1 MLCQV
6 ITVITGQSSYL
17 GLFWGMSKWLATLTG
32 ETQGKLLRLLRRSR
46 QTITGLAEAL
56 GLTDNAVRLHISAL
70 RRDGFVEDVGT
81 MRDTGGKPARLYGLS
96 REGEE
101 LFPKAYAQVLQALVE
116 ESMRRDGRERTV
128 ELLRAIGS
136 RLAASAPRAGDVKH
150 RVQAAAAALRSLGA
164 DVDIQRT
171 SEGWRL
177 RGYGCPLAAVSAE
190 TPEVC
195 ELAKALV
202 EEITGAAV
210 TECCERGENDNPRCA
225 FAIAD

>member
-1 MLCQV
+1 
-6 ITVITGQSSYL
+6 
-17 GLFWGMSKWLATLTG
+17 MSNWLATLTG

-101 LFPKAYAQVLQALVE
+101 LFPKAYAQVLQALVD
-116 ESMRRDGRERTV
+116 ESLRRDGRARTV
-128 ELLRAIGS
+128 ELLRAIGT
-136 RLAASAPRAGDVKH
+136 RLGAGQRSDGDVKR
-150 RVQAAAAALRSLGA
+150 RVQAAAAAFRALGT
-164 DVDIQRT
+164 DVEIQRT
-171 SEGWRL
+171 PEGWRL
-177 RGYGCPLAAVSAE
+177 RGHGCPLAAVSAE

-195 ELAKALV
+195 ELGKALV
-202 EEITGAAV
+202 EEITGASV
-210 TECCERGENDNPRCA
+210 TECCERGEGENPRCA
-225 FAIAD
+225 FAIAG

>member
-6 ITVITGQSSYL
+6 ITVITGQSSYSA
-17 GLFWGMSKWLATLTG
+17 LFWGMSKSLATLTG

-46 QTITGLAEAL
+46 QTITGLAEAV

-150 RVQAAAAALRSLGA
+150 RVHASRPGRRRRHSTHQRRVAAARIWVPPRRGVSGNAGSL
-164 DVDIQRT
+164 
-171 SEGWRL
+171 
-177 RGYGCPLAAVSAE
+177 
-190 TPEVC
+190 
-195 ELAKALV
+195 
-202 EEITGAAV
+202 
-210 TECCERGENDNPRCA
+210 
-225 FAIAD
+225 